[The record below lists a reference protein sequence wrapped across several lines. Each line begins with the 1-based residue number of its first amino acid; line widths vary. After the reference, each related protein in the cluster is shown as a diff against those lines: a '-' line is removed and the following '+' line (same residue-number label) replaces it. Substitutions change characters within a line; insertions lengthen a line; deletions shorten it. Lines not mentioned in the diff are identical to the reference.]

1 MKDSTYSNTQQAFVG
16 EAKAYFR
23 LQAFARKA
31 QEEGY
36 PQIAA
41 LFRAISEAEKVHA
54 EQHLALLE
62 KVKSTEEN
70 LKYSFEKESFVNQ
83 VSYPE
88 FLRQAWADEE
98 RAAIRAFTLAR
109 NAEERHAKFYKAA
122 LTHMI
127 ADRQVSY
134 FVCSNCGWVEESLR
148 PETCPNCQESGELFV
163 QVD

>member
-1 MKDSTYSNTQQAFVG
+1 MKDRSNDNIQRAFTG

-23 LQAFARKA
+23 LRAFAKKA
-31 QEEGY
+31 EEEGY

-54 EQHLALLE
+54 EKHFALLE

-70 LKYSFEKESFVNQ
+70 LKDSFEKESFVNE
-83 VSYPE
+83 VTYPE
-88 FLRQAWADEE
+88 FLQQAWAEE
-98 RAAIRAFTLAR
+98 EHAAIRALTLAR

-127 ADRQVSY
+127 ADREVTY
-134 FVCSNCGWVEESLR
+134 LVCPNCGWVEESAR
-148 PETCPNCQESGELFV
+148 PETCPNCQGSGANYIPVE
-163 QVD
+163 